1 MGERHEGGGC
11 TGRPPVRPGPETR
24 TADALLAAV
33 RPRHLDPEAEARALT
48 AFRDAREERRRTRS
62 PRARRRDDWR
72 PYARR
77 PTGRSLPTLLALLL
91 GCAALGGVAVATIGV
106 PKHHS
111 APPRPAAPR
120 APVTPGPGEQPTGRP
135 RVEGTGEPSR
145 TPDGASEE
153 TTAGVAHT
161 TAGPGSASAA
171 DTTAGSASAAGEDGE
186 AAEKAAEK
194 GAQDAEK
201 AEAKAAKKADKAA
214 EKAAEKAAR
223 DAEKTARA
231 ADKAAEKAAKDD
243 EKAARADEKAT
254 PGP

>member
-33 RPRHLDPEAEARALT
+33 RPRRLDPEAEARALT

-72 PYARR
+72 PHARR

-135 RVEGTGEPSR
+135 RVGDTGEPSR

-153 TTAGVAHT
+153 TTAGS
-161 TAGPGSASAA
+161 GPASAA
-171 DTTAGSASAAGEDGE
+171 DTTAESASAAGEDGE

-194 GAQDAEK
+194 GVKDAEK
-201 AEAKAAKKADKAA
+201 AEAKAAKKAD
-214 EKAAEKAAR
+214 KAAEKAAR

>member
-11 TGRPPVRPGPETR
+11 TGRPPVRPGPETL

-72 PYARR
+72 PHARR
-77 PTGRSLPTLLALLL
+77 LTGRSLPTLLALVL

-111 APPRPAAPR
+111 APPRPAVPR
-120 APVTPGPGEQPTGRP
+120 APVTPGPGEQPTGGP
-135 RVEGTGEPSR
+135 RVGDTGEPSR

-153 TTAGVAHT
+153 TTAGAADT
-161 TAGPGSASAA
+161 TTGSGSASAA
-171 DTTAGSASAAGEDGE
+171 DATAGSASAAGEDGE
-186 AAEKAAEK
+186 VAEKAVEK
-194 GAQDAEK
+194 GVQDAAK

-214 EKAAEKAAR
+214 EKAAR
-223 DAEKTARA
+223 DAEKAARA

-243 EKAARADEKAT
+243 EKAVRAGEKAT
-254 PGP
+254 PGA